1 MEESYANLDNILGS
15 DSIQKL
21 TGDTQTLMKQQQNL
35 FNTMNQMLPVL
46 EGAQNM
52 LKNFKVDGLTDSL
65 KNIGKIANAPLPKM

>member
-1 MEESYANLDNILGS
+1 
-15 DSIQKL
+15 
-21 TGDTQTLMKQQQNL
+21 MKQQQNL